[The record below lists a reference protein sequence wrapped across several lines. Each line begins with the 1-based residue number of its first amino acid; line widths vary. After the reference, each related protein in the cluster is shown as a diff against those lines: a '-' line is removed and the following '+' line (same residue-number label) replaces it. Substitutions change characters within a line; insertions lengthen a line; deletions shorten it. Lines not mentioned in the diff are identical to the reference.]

1 MGKINWARVFLC
13 GLLAAVVWYLL
24 SALVLAFLGKD
35 FTAVLFAA
43 SPRTFP
49 QTMPGFYAFRGT
61 TTLATGVWAMWLYA
75 AIRPR
80 YGPGPKTAALA
91 GFAWWA
97 IRVLSDSFWGALG
110 LIPLGVLLAPLA
122 AFLLAHIAAAV
133 LGAWPYEE

>member
-1 MGKINWARVFLC
+1 MGKINWTRVFLC
-13 GLLAAVVWYLL
+13 GLLAAIVWYLL
-24 SALVLAFLGKD
+24 SSLVMVFLGKE
-35 FTAVLFAA
+35 FTAALLAA

-49 QTMPGFYAFRGT
+49 ENMRGFYAFRLT
-61 TTLATGVWAMWLYA
+61 TTFATGIWAMWLYT

-80 YGPGPKTAALA
+80 YGPGPKTAAMV

-97 IRVLSDSFWGALG
+97 IRVLSDFFWGALG

-122 AFLLAHIAAAV
+122 AFLLAHIAAAM